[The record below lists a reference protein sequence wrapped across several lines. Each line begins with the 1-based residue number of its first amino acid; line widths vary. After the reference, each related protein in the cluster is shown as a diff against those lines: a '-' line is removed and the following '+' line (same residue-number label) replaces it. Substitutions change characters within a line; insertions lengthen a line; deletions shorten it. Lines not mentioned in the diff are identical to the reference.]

1 MAKFER
7 NTHNVLLYN

>member
-7 NTHNVLLYN
+7 NTGYPV